1 MLSYLT
7 KSRPEIATA
16 ISFAASHS
24 KNPTQNAFNELLNC
38 VSYLYHTQDKG
49 LVLRP
54 TPLNDSEL
62 RLRCYVD
69 ASYLTHADSKSHSGY
84 CLSFGNIGTFYSKSK
99 KQPIVTTS
107 STHAEVRALYELIVE
122 IIFTVKLCEE
132 IRRPLKLPA
141 IILEDNQPTID
152 LSKELSS
159 RVKKCKHFLMLV
171 HFIREQVENGLIE
184 LQKVDTTE
192 NIADILTKI
201 VVGNDFVTKSN
212 LLLGISD

>member
-1 MLSYLT
+1 M
-7 KSRPEIATA
+7 
-16 ISFAASHS
+16 
-24 KNPTQNAFNELLNC
+24 
-38 VSYLYHTQDKG
+38 
-49 LVLRP
+49 
-54 TPLNDSEL
+54 
-62 RLRCYVD
+62 
-69 ASYLTHADSKSHSGY
+69 
-84 CLSFGNIGTFYSKSK
+84 
-99 KQPIVTTS
+99 TTS

-184 LQKVDTTE
+184 LQKVDTTD

-212 LLLGISD
+212 LLLGISELTTE